1 MIKTREGDKLPP
13 SIFLTKSYKSKFEY
27 RSFSRKIVRVPWWP
41 MRDANL
47 TKRLVLLCW
56 CHSGWRLQ
64 LDVRHFACV
73 TELHGSTGTLWC
85 LGHSFCQHVAT
96 LYAHA
101 ALHVSPWWFLLNLSW
116 RQWVGHKNVLKDLN
130 VSFARIK
137 FGFSNFWRG
146 FYISS
151 TAAVLGEKTLQM
163 VILTVRKTVA
173 SKNKAIPA
181 YSVVFFTLSLFQK
194 YTKWLY
200 ADISC
205 LESLLCEI

>member
-1 MIKTREGDKLPP
+1 MIKTREGDKLSL
-13 SIFLTKSYKSKFEY
+13 SIFLTKSYKSEFEY
-27 RSFSRKIVRVPWWP
+27 RSFSRTIVSVPWWP

-47 TKRLVLLCW
+47 TKRLVLLCGSR
-56 CHSGWRLQ
+56 SGLSLQ

-73 TELHGSTGTLWC
+73 MELNGSTVNLWF
-85 LGHSFCQHVAT
+85 LGHSFCEHVASP
-96 LYAHA
+96 YAHA
-101 ALHVSPWWFLLNLSW
+101 ASHVSPWWFLLNLSW

-151 TAAVLGEKTLQM
+151 TAAVLGETTLKM
-163 VILTVRKTVA
+163 VILTVHKTVA

-181 YSVVFFTLSLFQK
+181 YSVVFFTLILFQK

-200 ADISC
+200 ADTSC
-205 LESLLCEI
+205 LESTFCEL